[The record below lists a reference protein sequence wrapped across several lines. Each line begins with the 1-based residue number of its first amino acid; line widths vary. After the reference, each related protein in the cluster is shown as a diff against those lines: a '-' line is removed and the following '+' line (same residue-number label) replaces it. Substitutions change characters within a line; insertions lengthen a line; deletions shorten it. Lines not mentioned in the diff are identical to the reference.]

1 MTKRQLENQ
10 VRRFSTE
17 IKNAV
22 DDVLAERIDRENYGM
37 LSNYRSKMVSHKILS
52 DNGIKITSR
61 LSTTDEVTQNG
72 RIIAKIIYRY
82 AAHKRNGM
90 YKMLKPKV
98 EYL

>member
-1 MTKRQLENQ
+1 MITK
-10 VRRFSTE
+10 E

-22 DDVLAERIDRENYGM
+22 ADILAGRIDSENYGM
-37 LSNYRSKMVSHKILS
+37 LSNYHTKTSSHRILS